1 MLLIFTYSLS
11 LVLTGGKPPIK
22 IYKKKGLTGS
32 QFLEGVTFSRG
43 GGQFLHKNKLKSEIF
58 NKKSL

>member
-11 LVLTGGKPPIK
+11 LVLAGGKPPIK
-22 IYKKKGLTGS
+22 IFKKKGLTGS
-32 QFLEGVTFSRG
+32 QFLEGVTFSM